1 MLDIVAKIIIG
12 LFLVLMIIVVVLSF
26 VSNNNEA
33 TYKLALITSLV
44 GIAAVILDE
53 KRCRN

>member
-12 LFLVLMIIVVVLSF
+12 LFLLMIIIVVVLSF

-44 GIAAVILDE
+44 GIVAVIFDE
-53 KRCRN
+53 KRNRD

>member
-44 GIAAVILDE
+44 GIVAVIFDE
-53 KRCRN
+53 KRNRD